1 MGILPASATMANG
14 HRSENE
20 ADGYLSFCSWRSGVR
35 TARTVSVR
43 LHRSPRRSAARRT
56 SHALVTVAGRAPIL
70 VSNRIECQPGGYP
83 TNPVAPGTW
92 FFKKAFVAIGSQY
105 RFIKV
110 LRFSIS
116 NGTSLK
122 KLFALVQLNGNAA

>member
-56 SHALVTVAGRAPIL
+56 SHAHVTVAGRAPIL
-70 VSNRIECQPGGYP
+70 VPNRIECQRGYP

-92 FFKKAFVAIGSQY
+92 FFKKTFVAIGSQY
-105 RFIKV
+105 RSIKV
-110 LRFSIS
+110 SRFSIS
-116 NGTSLK
+116 NGTSLE